1 MRLHVLLVS
10 SVGTELFL
18 HPCRTWLDA
27 WLDGR
32 VSPCSFTV
40 EDVYFPGPDLAR
52 KATVAGT
59 DPRLLP
65 GSVVHV
71 PLAVTPSNS
80 VAQPPRTAI
89 PHGGVPTP
97 CAGKA
102 LEMGS
107 GSSRLGERGWN
118 YRPVPWDREAGKGCC
133 QERPSEKRL
142 GTTPDRADGR
152 MEAELS
158 PPMLQAD
165 GRCRVL
171 AFPSRRAK
179 RRAGAVPAG
188 LHSARRPSAC
198 PHRNRG

>member
-1 MRLHVLLVS
+1 M
-10 SVGTELFL
+10 
-18 HPCRTWLDA
+18 
-27 WLDGR
+27 
-32 VSPCSFTV
+32 
-40 EDVYFPGPDLAR
+40 
-52 KATVAGT
+52 AGT

-71 PLAVTPSNS
+71 PLAVTLSNS

-89 PHGGVPTP
+89 RHGGVPTP

-107 GSSRLGERGWN
+107 GSSRLGEWGWN
-118 YRPVPWDREAGKGCC
+118 YLPVPWEREAGKGCC

-142 GTTPDRADGR
+142 ETSPDRADGW

-171 AFPSRRAK
+171 AFPSRGAK

-198 PHRNRG
+198 PRRNTG